1 MADQALVLS
10 PIRQLVEEG
19 SPIQRL
25 LGETLKELGGI
36 DFLVDWAED
45 YPEQFMRI
53 LMAANP
59 TAVLQGPNSSGPTI
73 NLNLPPGCGPGPLDV
88 VADQ

>member
-1 MADQALVLS
+1 MAEQELMIS
-10 PIRQLVEEG
+10 PVELLRTEG

-25 LGETLKELGGI
+25 LGETLNELGGL
-36 DFLVDWAED
+36 DFMVEWAED
-45 YPEQFMRI
+45 YPEQFMRV

-59 TAVLQGPNSSGPTI
+59 TAVLGGPTSSGPTI
-73 NLNLPPGCGPGPLDV
+73 NLNLPQGCGPGPLDV